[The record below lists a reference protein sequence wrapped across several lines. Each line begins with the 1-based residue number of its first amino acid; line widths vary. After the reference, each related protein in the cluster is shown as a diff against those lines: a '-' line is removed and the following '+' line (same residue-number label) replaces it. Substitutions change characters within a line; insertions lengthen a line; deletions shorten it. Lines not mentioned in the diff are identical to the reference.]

1 MAEQFLVTIFG
12 SGDAAEKI
20 ERVRQFFSA
29 SASKP
34 RVMEGCSSFILPSD
48 PRSDRPRWK
57 EDLLALE
64 VELHLDI
71 NLQPLRE
78 FEIKR
83 RLFVFD
89 MDSTLIQAEVIDE
102 LAKLAGVGEQVSA
115 VTASAMRGEID
126 FKQSFTHRISL
137 LRGLPEAKVRDL
149 VARIPLTPGVER
161 LFQEFHAHGVR
172 TAIASGGFTFVAREL
187 QQRLGINHVHT
198 NELHIVDGH
207 VSGAVSGE
215 IVDAARKAELLRTIA
230 HEEGIPLEQTVAVG
244 DGANDLKMLAAAGTG
259 IAYHAKPVLREAAKL
274 RISHAPLDAAL
285 HLVTL

>member
-1 MAEQFLVTIFG
+1 MSEQFLVTIFG
-12 SGDAAEKI
+12 SGDFATGT
-20 ERVRQFFSA
+20 ERARKFFSA
-29 SASKP
+29 TESKP
-34 RVMEGCSSFILPSD
+34 RVMDGCSSLILPCD
-48 PRSDRPRWK
+48 PRVNRT
-57 EDLLALE
+57 DLFALE
-64 VELHLDI
+64 AELHIDI

-78 FEIKR
+78 FETKR

-102 LAKLAGVGEQVSA
+102 LAKLAGVGEQVAA

-137 LRGLPEAKVRDL
+137 LRGLPVAKAREL
-149 VARIPLTPGVER
+149 VNRIALTPGVER
-161 LFQEFHAHGVR
+161 LFKEFHAHGVR

-187 QQRLGINHVHT
+187 QQRLGIDHVHT
-198 NELHIVDGH
+198 NELDIVDGK
-207 VSGAVSGE
+207 VSGIVSGE
-215 IVDAARKAELLRTIA
+215 IVDATRKAEILREIA
-230 HEEGIPLEQTVAVG
+230 RAEGIPLEQAVAVG

-274 RISHAPLDAAL
+274 RITHAPLDAAL

>member
-1 MAEQFLVTIFG
+1 MTEQFLLTIFG
-12 SGDAAEKI
+12 SGISPASI
-20 ERVRQFFSA
+20 ECVRRFCSA
-29 SASKP
+29 SDSKP
-34 RVMEGCSSFILPSD
+34 RVMEGCSEFILPCD
-48 PRSDRPRWK
+48 PQVKRN
-57 EDLLALE
+57 DLLALE
-64 VELHLDI
+64 AKLHLDI

-78 FEIKR
+78 FETKR

-102 LAKLAGVGEQVSA
+102 LAKLAGVGEQVAA

-137 LRGLPEAKVRDL
+137 LRGLPADRVREL
-149 VARIPLTPGVER
+149 VNRIPLTPGVER
-161 LFQEFHAHGVR
+161 LFKEFHAHGVR

-187 QQRLGINHVHT
+187 QQRLGIDHVHT
-198 NELHIVDGH
+198 NELDIVDGH
-207 VSGAVSGE
+207 VSGNVSGQ
-215 IVDAARKAELLRTIA
+215 IIDATRKAEILREIA
-230 HEEGIPLEQTVAVG
+230 DAEGIPIEQTVAVG

-274 RISHAPLDAAL
+274 HITHAPLDAAL

>member
-1 MAEQFLVTIFG
+1 MSEQFLVTIFG
-12 SGDAAEKI
+12 SGDFATGT
-20 ERVRQFFSA
+20 ERARKFFSA
-29 SASKP
+29 TESKP
-34 RVMEGCSSFILPSD
+34 RVMDGCSSLILPCD
-48 PRSDRPRWK
+48 PRVNRT
-57 EDLLALE
+57 DLFALE
-64 VELHLDI
+64 AELHIDI

-78 FEIKR
+78 FETKR

-102 LAKLAGVGEQVSA
+102 LAKLAGVGEQVAA

-137 LRGLPEAKVRDL
+137 LRGLPVAKAREL
-149 VARIPLTPGVER
+149 VNRIALTSGVER
-161 LFQEFHAHGVR
+161 LFKEFHAHGVR

-187 QQRLGINHVHT
+187 QQRLGIDHVHT
-198 NELHIVDGH
+198 NELDIVDGK
-207 VSGAVSGE
+207 VSGIVSGE
-215 IVDAARKAELLRTIA
+215 IVDATRKAEILREIA
-230 HEEGIPLEQTVAVG
+230 RAEGIPLEQAVAVG

-274 RISHAPLDAAL
+274 RITHAPLDAAL

>member
-12 SGDAAEKI
+12 SGDSATST
-20 ERVRQFFSA
+20 ERVCQFFSA

-34 RVMEGCSSFILPSD
+34 RVMEGCSRFILRD
-48 PRSDRPRWK
+48 APRIDRR
-57 EDLLALE
+57 ELLALE
-64 VELHLDI
+64 AELQLDI

-78 FEIKR
+78 YETKR

-102 LAKLAGVGEQVSA
+102 LAKLAGVGEQVAA

-137 LRGLPEAKVRDL
+137 LRGLPEATVLDL
-149 VARIPLTPGVER
+149 VGRIPLTPGVER
-161 LFQEFHAHGVR
+161 LFQEFRARGVR

-187 QQRLGINHVHT
+187 QQRLGIDHVHT
-198 NELHIVDGH
+198 NELDIVDDH
-207 VSGAVSGE
+207 VSGNVSGE
-215 IVDAARKAELLRTIA
+215 IVDATRKAEILREIA
-230 HEEGIPLEQTVAVG
+230 HAEGIPLEQTVAVG
-244 DGANDLKMLAAAGTG
+244 DGANDLQMLAAAGTG
-259 IAYHAKPVLREAAKL
+259 IAYHAKPVLREAVKL
-274 RISHAPLDAAL
+274 RITHAPLDAAL

>member
-1 MAEQFLVTIFG
+1 MSEQFLVTIFG
-12 SGDAAEKI
+12 SGDFATGT
-20 ERVRQFFSA
+20 ERARKFFSA
-29 SASKP
+29 TESKP
-34 RVMEGCSSFILPSD
+34 RVMDGCSSFILPCD
-48 PRSDRPRWK
+48 PRVNRT
-57 EDLLALE
+57 DLFALE
-64 VELHLDI
+64 AELHIDI

-78 FEIKR
+78 FETKR

-102 LAKLAGVGEQVSA
+102 LAKLAGVGEQVAA

-137 LRGLPEAKVRDL
+137 LRGLPVAKAREL
-149 VARIPLTPGVER
+149 VNRIALTPGVER
-161 LFQEFHAHGVR
+161 LFKEFHAHGVR

-187 QQRLGINHVHT
+187 QQRLGIDHVHT
-198 NELHIVDGH
+198 NQLDIVDGK
-207 VSGAVSGE
+207 VSGIVSGE
-215 IVDAARKAELLRTIA
+215 IVDATRKAEILREIA
-230 HEEGIPLEQTVAVG
+230 RAEGIPLEQAVAVG

-274 RISHAPLDAAL
+274 RITHAPLDAAL